1 MNDVLEYEEFGE
13 IHRSAPLETFYEAML
28 PQLKNYGLTA
38 QFPADIRSLAYDSTY
53 GSKHDVLI
61 GELPNAVRYLKWQ
74 ASSYSL
80 GGSEL
85 TLESEMLV
93 HKITGGKL
101 AFKIFISDSIAG
113 MPHAAGNFN
122 LILKFRGEKSEV
134 EALRKAIA
142 PVLEKYNFRSHEVKK
157 SLIIT
162 DNLEEKS
169 NKNSNSELMT
179 NNVNFDELAQKSF
192 APGAAEADYER
203 LFAAAFLLSEWHFIA
218 VGEMPNLSPYCALF
232 PDFFGDQPAVAV
244 FTDTERARKFMAES
258 NTEFGSKNKPINLN
272 YGDLT
277 ATLSSENLILSV
289 PTGNILD
296 YIEKLIPKGIVKIFF
311 NPNTDSHGF
320 SNDLKIMR
328 PIREH
333 LESKNM
339 LSKTAVENSPNQ
351 ISKLIEENAETIAD
365 FERENALLSSMIAG
379 SAAAMD
385 EKSDEEK
392 EQVISNMADMFES
405 VRVEYNMSPKLFR
418 VFIETCLKRRKFL
431 MPTLAFAYFQ
441 EDKNGIEKLEQDKEL
456 SADLAKWLIKKAV
469 PGADLLLNET
479 EKESVIIPEKEADEP
494 INVNK
499 NEPEKSDA
507 SAAPFDELSKKAMET
522 NAMEDLSALF
532 GAAFALPEWHFIAR
546 GELPNVA
553 PYVASNAAVADN
565 QPMIRAFTDTKR
577 LMRFAHENNLTEADG
592 SAKMLTIPTE
602 NIIPYLEGF
611 IPDGAFG
618 VWFNSDSESK
628 DFYIPIK
635 QLQPIKGHLAKL
647 NQPPPSNLQNWG
659 LAETPDGEIDLNL
672 TINKVG
678 TVSFE
683 TSIAPFYEAIVPL
696 LKDYQGTGDYMSLL
710 RFEESGKSEQVENI
724 AENSHGAYLQI
735 RRFLYLNPKNNTR
748 IGVNSIHSKSLR
760 HVQTNAELLVS
771 FELCKNLDNQTG
783 VFYHAFQGPK
793 SEILKLSAAIQP
805 LLEASGYQA
814 VS

>member
-1 MNDVLEYEEFGE
+1 
-13 IHRSAPLETFYEAML
+13 
-28 PQLKNYGLTA
+28 
-38 QFPADIRSLAYDSTY
+38 
-53 GSKHDVLI
+53 
-61 GELPNAVRYLKWQ
+61 
-74 ASSYSL
+74 
-80 GGSEL
+80 
-85 TLESEMLV
+85 
-93 HKITGGKL
+93 
-101 AFKIFISDSIAG
+101 
-113 MPHAAGNFN
+113 
-122 LILKFRGEKSEV
+122 
-134 EALRKAIA
+134 
-142 PVLEKYNFRSHEVKK
+142 
-157 SLIIT
+157 
-162 DNLEEKS
+162 
-169 NKNSNSELMT
+169 
-179 NNVNFDELAQKSF
+179 
-192 APGAAEADYER
+192 
-203 LFAAAFLLSEWHFIA
+203 
-218 VGEMPNLSPYCALF
+218 
-232 PDFFGDQPAVAV
+232 
-244 FTDTERARKFMAES
+244 
-258 NTEFGSKNKPINLN
+258 
-272 YGDLT
+272 
-277 ATLSSENLILSV
+277 
-289 PTGNILD
+289 
-296 YIEKLIPKGIVKIFF
+296 
-311 NPNTDSHGF
+311 
-320 SNDLKIMR
+320 
-328 PIREH
+328 
-333 LESKNM
+333 
-339 LSKTAVENSPNQ
+339 
-351 ISKLIEENAETIAD
+351 
-365 FERENALLSSMIAG
+365 MIAG
-379 SAAAMD
+379 GAAAMD
-385 EKSDEEK
+385 ENSAEEK
-392 EQVISNMADMFES
+392 EQIISNMADMFES
-405 VRVEYNMSPKLFR
+405 VRVEHNMSPKLFR

-441 EDKNGIEKLEQDKEL
+441 EDKDGIEKLEQDKEL
-456 SADLAKWLIKKAV
+456 SDDLAKWLIKKAV

-479 EKESVIIPEKEADEP
+479 EKGSVIIPEKEADEP

-499 NEPEKSDA
+499 NEPEKSNA

-602 NIIPYLEGF
+602 NIVPYLEGF

-635 QLQPIKGHLAKL
+635 QLQPIKDHLAKL

-659 LAETPDGEIDLNL
+659 LAETPDGDIDLNL

-696 LKDYQGTGDYMSLL
+696 FKDYQGTGDYMTLL

-724 AENSHGAYLQI
+724 AENAHGAYLQI